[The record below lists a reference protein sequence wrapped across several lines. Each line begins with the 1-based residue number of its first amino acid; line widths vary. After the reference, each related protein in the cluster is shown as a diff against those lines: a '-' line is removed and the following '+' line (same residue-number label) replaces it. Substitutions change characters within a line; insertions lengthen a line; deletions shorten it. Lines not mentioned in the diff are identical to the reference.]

1 MLRKLLAKLPADR
14 GHEPM
19 WKNFLRS
26 MGLLALAMLAALYS
40 TSAARSGDMG
50 AAVAAAL
57 ISLGIAAWVGIRFVP
72 RLARGVDW
80 AWLPFL
86 TQYKITRDGGIFV
99 AALLVVTSA
108 AINTSNN
115 LLYMVLSALLAVVLL
130 SGLLSAMN
138 FKFLEMELLLPSR
151 AFAGEIVPLSV
162 RIRNHRRFFPAF
174 SLNTEPPGAALYF
187 PVIQPHGTAVH
198 SGETQFS
205 RRGRY
210 TIQKLK
216 TASRFPFGFFSR
228 TRSYS
233 VDTECICYPEILS
246 QDQMEISVADIL
258 GSHQRLERGLGND
271 LYTIRDYVP
280 SDSARHVHW
289 KASAKTGALKTREF
303 ATEDS
308 RHVILVFDRFGNARP
323 SGDAERFETLV
334 SQAASLAFH
343 LIKSGAEVVLVSDDW
358 ESPAGSSEGALDEI
372 LQYLALV
379 EMSAAANTPE
389 FDPQAGALMFSLRYG
404 GGSR

>member
-1 MLRKLLAKLPADR
+1 MLRKLLAKLPKDR
-14 GHEPM
+14 AHEPM

-26 MGLLALAMLAALYS
+26 MGLLAMAMFAALYS

-57 ISLGIAAWVGIRFVP
+57 VSLAIAAWVGIRFVP

-99 AALLVVTSA
+99 GALVVVTSA

-115 LLYMVLSALLAVVLL
+115 LLYMVLSALLAVLLL

-138 FKFLEMELLLPSR
+138 FKFLEMELLLPER
-151 AFAGEIVPLSV
+151 AFAGETFPLSV
-162 RIRNHRRFFPAF
+162 RVRNHRRFFPAF
-174 SLNTEPPGAALYF
+174 SLQTEPPGEGLYF
-187 PVIQPHGTAVH
+187 PVIQPHGAALH
-198 SGETQFS
+198 SGETQFA
-205 RRGRY
+205 RRGRH
-210 TIQKLK
+210 TIEKLK
-216 TASRFPFGFFSR
+216 TASRFPFGFFIK
-228 TRSYS
+228 TRNYT
-233 VDTECICYPEILS
+233 VDAECICYPEILPH
-246 QDQMEISVADIL
+246 DRLDISVADIL

-271 LYTIRDYVP
+271 LHTIREYVP

-308 RHVILVFDRFGNARP
+308 RRIILAFDRFGGPR
-323 SGDAERFETLV
+323 DDERFEEQV
-334 SQAASLAFH
+334 SQAASVAFY
-343 LIKSGAEVVLVSDDW
+343 LIKSGAEVMLVSDEW
-358 ESPAGSSEGALDEI
+358 ESPTGSSESNLDEI
-372 LQYLALV
+372 LRYLALV
-379 EMSAAANTPE
+379 ERSESAQMPD
-389 FDPQAGALMFSLRYG
+389 FDLQMGALLFSLRQG
-404 GGSR
+404 RG